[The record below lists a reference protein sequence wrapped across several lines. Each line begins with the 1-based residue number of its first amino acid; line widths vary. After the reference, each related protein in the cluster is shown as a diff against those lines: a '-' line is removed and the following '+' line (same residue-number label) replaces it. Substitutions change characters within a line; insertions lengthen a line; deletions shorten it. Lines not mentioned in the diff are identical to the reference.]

1 MVSLNIARKFQIE
14 LHKLLA
20 QSKDI
25 FTANDVGI
33 NGKVLQRM
41 FNEGLITRRGRK
53 SSHVTWGFDRIH
65 INKMIDKLTDQY
77 DYNRGSQ
84 GHS

>member
-1 MVSLNIARKFQIE
+1 MTMVSLNIARKFQIE

-20 QSKDI
+20 HSKDL

-41 FNEGLITRRGRK
+41 SNEGLITRRGRS

-65 INKMIDKLTDQY
+65 INKMVDKLTD
-77 DYNRGSQ
+77 
-84 GHS
+84 